1 MPPDLSDGHIATA
14 TGNWYHNEKV
24 EYICDNDYV
33 MEGGPFK
40 TCNNG
45 EWIGDIRCRRKLQFS
60 VSFSSWIL

>member
-45 EWIGDIRCRRKLQFS
+45 EWIGEIRCRRKL
-60 VSFSSWIL
+60 